1 MGYNCQRRPVP
12 DSCAASLICSPG
24 DLHSSQFRFGCSVTH
39 EPCFPPSQSGWRR
52 RRKAML
58 IEGTSSSPR
67 IPLSVCLKSR
77 HNNEKITRALTG
89 RKIWLRS
96 AVQNKDEN
104 RAGRRGGWRQ
114 RKGEGGGFTE
124 EMRYGRKGRGEERG
138 GAWLQREREREENQI
153 FVSFPRP

>member
-1 MGYNCQRRPVP
+1 
-12 DSCAASLICSPG
+12 
-24 DLHSSQFRFGCSVTH
+24 
-39 EPCFPPSQSGWRR
+39 
-52 RRKAML
+52 ML

-77 HNNEKITRALTG
+77 HNNEKITRTLTG

-104 RAGRRGGWRQ
+104 RAAGDRRQ
-114 RKGEGGGFTE
+114 RKGEGGGVTE

-138 GAWLQREREREENQI
+138 GAWLRREREREENQI

>member
-1 MGYNCQRRPVP
+1 
-12 DSCAASLICSPG
+12 
-24 DLHSSQFRFGCSVTH
+24 
-39 EPCFPPSQSGWRR
+39 
-52 RRKAML
+52 ML

-104 RAGRRGGWRQ
+104 RAGGRVGDRG
-114 RKGEGGGFTE
+114 KG
-124 EMRYGRKGRGEERG
+124 KGRFYG
-138 GAWLQREREREENQI
+138 GDEIWKKRKR
-153 FVSFPRP
+153 